1 MKKVPIV
8 PAAYQLLSLQTK
20 RKKMAIAIVTGS
32 AGLIGSEASRH
43 FAKSGL
49 TVVGIDNDMRREFFG
64 DEASTNWQ
72 RGQLESELGENYIHL
87 DADIR
92 DQDAMGELF
101 AKYGNDIKLIVHTAA
116 QPSHDWAAR
125 DPHKDFTVCLLYTS
139 PSPRD

>member
-1 MKKVPIV
+1 MP
-8 PAAYQLLSLQTK
+8 
-20 RKKMAIAIVTGS
+20 IAIVTGS

-43 FAKSGL
+43 FAKSDL

-101 AKYGNDIKLIVHTAA
+101 AKYGDDIKRTPII
-116 QPSHDWAAR
+116 
-125 DPHKDFTVCLLYTS
+125 
-139 PSPRD
+139 

>member
-1 MKKVPIV
+1 
-8 PAAYQLLSLQTK
+8 
-20 RKKMAIAIVTGS
+20 MAIAIVTGS

-72 RGQLESELGENYIHL
+72 RGVLETELGDGYVHV

-101 AKYGNDIKLIVHTAA
+101 AKYGNDI
-116 QPSHDWAAR
+116 
-125 DPHKDFTVCLLYTS
+125 
-139 PSPRD
+139 